1 MKKKRILI
9 LMQAELSLQMHQYAI
24 FIIHT
29 RTIRL
34 NYVHTINLLSRPSD
48 RSSGRCWW
56 FMYYHGHQL

>member
-48 RSSGRCWW
+48 RSSGRC
-56 FMYYHGHQL
+56 